1 MRLEKGGELGGGRG
15 MGGGRGWGKLA
26 FHKRSSCIRQKEN
39 CTLRLD
45 NSQNEKQKIVEA
57 NGRTE
62 NVNAKRHS
70 MSVFDR
76 VFFRP
81 AFVVLVLFC

>member
-1 MRLEKGGELGGGRG
+1 MRGREGNGRG
-15 MGGGRGWGKLA
+15 RGRAEARIA

-45 NSQNEKQKIVEA
+45 NSQNEKRKIVEA

-62 NVNAKRHS
+62 NVNAKTTFRMLSLH
-70 MSVFDR
+70 VYLTG
-76 VFFRP
+76 FFRP
-81 AFVVLVLFC
+81 AFVVLVLYC